1 MLTLLVSQD
10 DWFVYRVLH
19 VVIGHQGISMLGTV
33 GICLLTSR
41 HVLWWILGLHHTPQ
55 GLHGSK
61 TGKIFKIEKVSS
73 RGHQL
78 FHPLPVTIDCHSQP
92 EIEDELFFFP
102 RDLKSGANQKFFK
115 AQGVL
120 ILSWVFIKFF

>member
-78 FHPLPVTIDCHSQP
+78 FHPLLIAVDCHSQP
-92 EIEDELFFFP
+92 ETEDFSSLMRFSP
-102 RDLKSGANQKFFK
+102 RDLKSGANLE
-115 AQGVL
+115 VL
-120 ILSWVFIKFF
+120 KLGDI